1 MASHSPSVKQRAFR
15 TAAGRMERSSNF
27 ELFAWFFMRISGIIL
42 LFISLFHIYY
52 MHFVVDVASITWQ
65 VIADRWTGSSGMLWR
80 TFDLS
85 LLLFSFTHGTNGVRY
100 VIEDYISNNGMRV
113 AAKTGLFLLY
123 AVLLAMGIYVI
134 FAFDITQYQINKDAV
149 SMLMNR

>member
-1 MASHSPSVKQRAFR
+1 MAVHTAPKQRSFR

-27 ELFAWFFMRISGIIL
+27 ELFAWFFMRVSGIIL
-42 LFISLFHIYY
+42 LFIALFHIYY

-65 VIADRWTGSSGMLWR
+65 VIAERWTGSAGVLWR

-85 LLLFSFTHGTNGVRY
+85 LLVFSFTHGTNGVRY
-100 VIEDYISNNGMRV
+100 VIEDYVNHNGMRV

-134 FAFDITQYQINKDAV
+134 FAFDMAQYETNKEAL
-149 SMLMNR
+149 SMLMR

>member
-1 MASHSPSVKQRAFR
+1 MAASTAKQRSFR

-27 ELFAWFFMRISGIIL
+27 ELFAWFFMRVSGLIL
-42 LFISLFHIYY
+42 LFIALFHIYY
-52 MHFVVDVASITWQ
+52 MHFVVDVASITWK
-65 VIADRWTGSSGMLWR
+65 VIADRWTGPQGVLWR

-85 LLLFSFTHGTNGVRY
+85 LLVFSFTHGTNGVRY
-100 VIEDYISNNGMRV
+100 VIEDYINNNAMRV

-134 FAFDITQYQINKDAV
+134 FAFNLSQYELNRDAI
-149 SMLMNR
+149 SMLLQ

>member
-1 MASHSPSVKQRAFR
+1 MAVHSAPKQRAFR

-42 LFISLFHIYY
+42 LFIALFHIYY
-52 MHFVVDVASITWQ
+52 MHFVVDVASITWK
-65 VIADRWTGSSGMLWR
+65 VIADRWTAPTTGVLWR

-85 LLLFSFTHGTNGVRY
+85 LLIFSFTHGTNGVRY

-134 FAFDITQYQINKDAV
+134 FAFDITQYEANKEAL
-149 SMLMNR
+149 SMLIK